1 MSVEER
7 LTNLYNSFMEKP
19 NIIYGIFKGFFG
31 EEFVDM
37 QNYPSLDE
45 YISNAKMMHSEEF
58 IMVDNTIDD
67 SSFSR
72 INILV
77 RFPKVR
83 VTNEND
89 KYIDIWEL
97 YAKVTI
103 TYSGTMRGDFRL
115 NRSEYDLF
123 QLRNGYMH

>member
-1 MSVEER
+1 
-7 LTNLYNSFMEKP
+7 MEKP

-67 SSFSR
+67 S
-72 INILV
+72 
-77 RFPKVR
+77 
-83 VTNEND
+83 
-89 KYIDIWEL
+89 
-97 YAKVTI
+97 
-103 TYSGTMRGDFRL
+103 
-115 NRSEYDLF
+115 
-123 QLRNGYMH
+123 

>member
-19 NIIYGIFKGFFG
+19 NIIYGVFKNFFG

-45 YISNAKMMHSEEF
+45 YINNAKMLHSEEF
-58 IMVDNTIDD
+58 IMIDDTIED

-77 RFPKVR
+77 RFPEVR

-89 KYIDIWEL
+89 
-97 YAKVTI
+97 
-103 TYSGTMRGDFRL
+103 
-115 NRSEYDLF
+115 
-123 QLRNGYMH
+123 

>member
-19 NIIYGIFKGFFG
+19 NIIYGVFKNFG

-45 YISNAKMMHSEEF
+45 YINNAKMLHSEES
-58 IMVDNTIDD
+58 IMIDDTIED

-77 RFPKVR
+77 RFPGG
-83 VTNEND
+83 EN
-89 KYIDIWEL
+89 Y
-97 YAKVTI
+97 
-103 TYSGTMRGDFRL
+103 
-115 NRSEYDLF
+115 
-123 QLRNGYMH
+123 Q